1 MLPKV
6 VGLPLDEAEAVLCAA
21 GVSYT
26 LCRTQSPF
34 SHAAERDKIYRDYAV
49 RFEQG
54 ELTYASF
61 PVLSIS
67 DRPREGQE

>member
-1 MLPKV
+1 MQV
-6 VGLPLDEAEAVLCAA
+6 IGLPLDEAEAALRAS

-26 LCRTQSPF
+26 LLRTQTPF
-34 SHAAERDKIYRDYAV
+34 AHAPEREKVYRDYAV

-67 DRPREGQE
+67 GRPREGQE